1 MYLSEYIYSMEGD
14 LMNIKMHHGGS
25 FSMEGPLTYDGGEV
39 SIFRDCD
46 SERVSYF
53 RLVRMAKDVGFQD
66 GDELYYTIPEC
77 RLDVGIDLLHDDNS
91 VLKMLNFAKKNNFA
105 EIYIKHKGH
114 QSIPVNQG
122 SGRGNKEK
130 MAEENTKSKRSKL
143 TSKKRDKRTWTAEEE
158 KLLIDI
164 LHQMND
170 SSWKVDTG
178 HKSEYLTYIEKE
190 MAKVLPHAD
199 LKADPHIKSK
209 VKILKKQLSYVLE
222 IMQNGSGFGWDD
234 EMKMVVGD
242 RDTYMGWAKSREGA
256 GPLYM
261 KPMVNFDKL
270 CEVYTSDLAQGGS
283 AKGPGEHEVAED
295 ESPVNAEPTSEP
307 NEKNAAQAR
316 DNTNPSGNSRQG
328 RKRTYPDDEA
338 AELGLVSVSNTL
350 AKFLEAEQ
358 ENAKTMSGLQKA
370 LFHEAE
376 VHEQTSANRTKLL
389 DVLQNLEDLT
399 DDEVVMAV
407 RVIGRDAGQ
416 T

>member
-1 MYLSEYIYSMEGD
+1 
-14 LMNIKMHHGGS
+14 
-25 FSMEGPLTYDGGEV
+25 
-39 SIFRDCD
+39 
-46 SERVSYF
+46 
-53 RLVRMAKDVGFQD
+53 MAKDVGFKD

-77 RLDVGIDLLHDDNS
+77 SLDEGIDLLHDDNS
-91 VLKMLNFAKKNNFA
+91 VLKMLNFAKKNNLA
-105 EIYIKHKGH
+105 EIYVKHKGH
-114 QSIPVNQG
+114 ESNLVNQR
-122 SGRGNKEK
+122 SGTGNKEK
-130 MAEENTKSKRSKL
+130 LPEENTKSKRSKL

-178 HKSEYLTYIEKE
+178 HKSGYLTYIEKE

-270 CEVYTSDLAQGGS
+270 CEVYASDLAQGGS
-283 AKGPGEHEVAED
+283 AKGPGEQEVAED
-295 ESPVNAEPTSEP
+295 ESPVHAEPTSEP
-307 NEKNAAQAR
+307 NKKNVAQAQ
-316 DNTNPSGNSRQG
+316 DNTNPSGSSRQG
-328 RKRTYPDDEA
+328 RKRTYLDDEA

-358 ENAKTMSGLQKA
+358 ENAKTMSGLQQA

-389 DVLQNLEDLT
+389 DILQNLEDLT
-399 DDEVVMAV
+399 DEEVVMAV

-416 T
+416 TELFLKMRDKYQVVFVRQELEAAKK